1 MPIPTVFLVGVDQ
14 LEQIPDFLEL
24 GSIVVVAPDRP
35 TLKRWRWEQDD
46 TLLATAAAP
55 AVPGAGGLVVD
66 IGARRVTTR
75 GLPIDLSDMEFR
87 VLSALLARPT
97 RALSYADLRRLG
109 WGDEPREALDVYS
122 VRSLVQRLRAK
133 LRAAGAP
140 VTITAVR
147 GFGFR
152 AEDADRTGTDAPVV
166 AVPDLEKR
174 AGA

>member
-24 GSIVVVAPDRP
+24 GSIVVVAPDAH
-35 TLKRWRWEQDD
+35 TLKRWRWEQED
-46 TLLATAAAP
+46 TLQPTGTAP
-55 AVPGAGGLVVD
+55 GVPGGLGLVVD
-66 IGARRVTTR
+66 IGARRITSR

-87 VLSALLARPT
+87 VLAVLLARPA
-97 RALSYADLRRLG
+97 RALSFADLRRLG
-109 WGDEPREALDVYS
+109 WGDEPRQALDVYS

-140 VTITAVR
+140 VTIVALR

-152 AEDADRTGTDAPVV
+152 AEDADTSGTDASVV
-166 AVPDLEKR
+166 ALPDLENR